1 MFSITH
7 EWIFVHHE
15 EKLWH
20 LGSTPHKLAF
30 DHLPTHTS
38 TLQLSYEI
46 VFLSRDH
53 ATIRRESKLDLK
65 LVVPVQFLKFFWKY
79 FGQGTLNYSPSD
91 FVEPRQLCLREM
103 YTIKKIDIS
112 SAVHFLNF
120 ANWVWWRQRT
130 AGAKFSKFHQL
141 RLRTTYRSAKLP
153 KFHQLRLRGQ
163 CTHDQNFILK
173 VHLRVGGLTLHKPA
187 DEI

>member
-38 TLQLSYEI
+38 TLQLPYEI

-53 ATIRRESKLDLK
+53 ATIRSQSKLDLK

-91 FVEPRQLCLREM
+91 FLEPHQLCLREM
-103 YTIKKIDIS
+103 YTIQKIDIS
-112 SAVHFLNF
+112 SAVHFFKICQLSLVKAAHCRCKIFKISSTKAEDN
-120 ANWVWWRQRT
+120 VPQCKT
-130 AGAKFSKFHQL
+130 SKISSTEVE
-141 RLRTTYRSAKLP
+141 RAMYPRP
-153 KFHQLRLRGQ
+153 KFHFESASQSWGAYI
-163 CTHDQNFILK
+163 T
-173 VHLRVGGLTLHKPA
+173 
-187 DEI
+187 

>member
-7 EWIFVHHE
+7 QWIFVHHE

-30 DHLPTHTS
+30 DHHPTHTF
-38 TLQLSYEI
+38 TLQLPYEI

-53 ATIRRESKLDLK
+53 ATIKSESKFN
-65 LVVPVQFLKFFWKY
+65 FLNSSS
-79 FGQGTLNYSPSD
+79 GQGTLNYSPSD
-91 FVEPRQLCLREM
+91 FVEPHQLCLREM
-103 YTIKKIDIS
+103 YTIQKIDIS
-112 SAVHFLNF
+112 SAVHFFNY
-120 ANWVWWRQRT
+120 ANWVWWKQRT
-130 AGAKFSKFHQL
+130 AGAKFSKYHQL

-163 CTHDQNFILK
+163 CTRDQNFILK

-187 DEI
+187 KYKLYSLLL